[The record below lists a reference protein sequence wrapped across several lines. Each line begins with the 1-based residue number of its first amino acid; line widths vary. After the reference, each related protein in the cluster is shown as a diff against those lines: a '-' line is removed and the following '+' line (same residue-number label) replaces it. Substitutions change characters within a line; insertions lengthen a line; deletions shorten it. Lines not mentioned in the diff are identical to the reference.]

1 MKYDTQAPYA
11 ACFVIIRDKD
21 KIAFLLRENTP
32 WMNGF
37 YDLASG
43 KVEKDE
49 SYLQAAAREVK
60 EEMGVD
66 VNINNLVYKLTM
78 HRKNADQDMVWA
90 DVYFEAEKWQ
100 GEPRNAEPHV
110 HGELSWF
117 DPRKLPDNVVPSVRA
132 ALEAIATGKTYI
144 EYGWDT
150 ENTPV

>member
-1 MKYDTQAPYA
+1 MKYDTQTPYA
-11 ACFVIIRDKD
+11 ACFVIIRHNG
-21 KIAFLLRENTP
+21 KIAFLLRQNTP

-49 SYLQAAAREVK
+49 SYLQAAVREVK

-66 VNINNLVYKLTM
+66 VDKDDLVYALTM
-78 HRKNADQDMVWA
+78 HRKNKDQDMVWA
-90 DVYFEAEKWQ
+90 DIYFEAKKWR

-117 DPRKLPDNVVPSVRA
+117 DPEELPDNIVPSVRA
-132 ALEAIATGKTYI
+132 ALEAINSGKNYA
-144 EYGWDT
+144 EYGWD
-150 ENTPV
+150 